1 MNDRTHQL
9 ERVHGALRGRHYW
22 PVTTFD
28 QAVTPGDGR
37 GGRVEH
43 WTRFRGDG
51 LVQVSLEDGVVSS
64 VEVHAPLVLAET
76 LEAL

>member
-9 ERVHGALRGRHYW
+9 ERVHGELRGRHYW
-22 PVTTFD
+22 HVATFD
-28 QAVTPGDGR
+28 LAVTPGDGR

-43 WTRFRGDG
+43 WSAKHPAGTRFRGDG

-64 VEVHAPLVLAET
+64 C
-76 LEAL
+76 